1 MDYKCFLYSTGISIY
16 YDEIDKRHPSRVA
29 TKLLK
34 RCARLNID
42 NSFPPTIRDIEQF
55 EKNNPDVCITSF
67 ECGGFYKIKEYDNN
81 QNTKE
86 VIVIKDVRVSPY
98 ALKRKHLVE
107 LLIIK
112 DKENTHFTTIKSI
125 SRLLHG
131 SKFDK
136 VL

>member
-1 MDYKCFLYSTGISIY
+1 MMRLIWKTYVEYLKDY
-16 YDEIDKRHPSRVA
+16 ENVE
-29 TKLLK
+29 
-34 RCARLNID
+34 NV
-42 NSFPPTIRDIEQF
+42 PPTIRDIEQF
-55 EKNNPDVCITSF
+55 EKDNPGISITIF
-67 ECGGFYKIKEYDNN
+67 EYGGFHKIKEDDNN
-81 QNTKE
+81 NENTKE
-86 VIVIKDVRVSPY
+86 GIVIKDVRVSPY